1 MGNFCACRRDEDPLI
16 NEYERKISR
25 WEKSIGWQKINI
37 IDLVTNIKKYSRD
50 SVLNVNSFN
59 LACQVAKMVYADM
72 TNPKTSGGRFFS
84 TLLMLNGDIFLEKEL
99 VICALVL
106 AMGSPQEKAT
116 ELFQY
121 YDKECNGNLTKQE
134 VVDMFIDYTSF
145 VAVILPMIS
154 VGDVSMETVEWYQRG
169 MARNMS
175 DVIEALME
183 IVCPSGT
190 SNLDLD

>member
-1 MGNFCACRRDEDPLI
+1 
-16 NEYERKISR
+16 
-25 WEKSIGWQKINI
+25 
-37 IDLVTNIKKYSRD
+37 
-50 SVLNVNSFN
+50 
-59 LACQVAKMVYADM
+59 MVYADM

-175 DVIEALME
+175 DVIEALMK

>member
-1 MGNFCACRRDEDPLI
+1 
-16 NEYERKISR
+16 
-25 WEKSIGWQKINI
+25 
-37 IDLVTNIKKYSRD
+37 
-50 SVLNVNSFN
+50 
-59 LACQVAKMVYADM
+59 MVYADM

>member
-1 MGNFCACRRDEDPLI
+1 
-16 NEYERKISR
+16 
-25 WEKSIGWQKINI
+25 
-37 IDLVTNIKKYSRD
+37 
-50 SVLNVNSFN
+50 
-59 LACQVAKMVYADM
+59 MVYADM

-175 DVIEALME
+175 DVIEALMK

-190 SNLDLD
+190 SNLDLDQFVEVMCQSDN

>member
-1 MGNFCACRRDEDPLI
+1 
-16 NEYERKISR
+16 
-25 WEKSIGWQKINI
+25 
-37 IDLVTNIKKYSRD
+37 
-50 SVLNVNSFN
+50 
-59 LACQVAKMVYADM
+59 MVYADM

-190 SNLDLD
+190 SNLDLDQFVEVMCQSDN